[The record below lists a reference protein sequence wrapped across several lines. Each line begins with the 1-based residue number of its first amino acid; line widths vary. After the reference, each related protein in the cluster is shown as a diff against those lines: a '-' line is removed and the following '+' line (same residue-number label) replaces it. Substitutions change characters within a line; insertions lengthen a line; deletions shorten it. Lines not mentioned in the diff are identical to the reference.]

1 MLPDPLPPIDPK
13 DHPGLEAAA
22 DWFRLTVA
30 WIRYENTQHRLA
42 RRIGEVAGL
51 MATIGS
57 RFGGGQAAAVP
68 PAPPRRRRG
77 SPPGRR
83 RR

>member
-42 RRIGEVAGL
+42 RRIGEVAGPD
-51 MATIGS
+51 AK
-57 RFGGGQAAAVP
+57 
-68 PAPPRRRRG
+68 
-77 SPPGRR
+77 PGRTNLPR
-83 RR
+83 